1 MWNLGVNIVGVKTTF
16 WDGITGR
23 SLDPETTEQIL
34 TMIDQGA
41 LKFADWIKQEWTGLN
56 KNEHEKTRMNLKNKI
71 EKIF

>member
-1 MWNLGVNIVGVKTTF
+1 LGIPDILFKGFTFLLVFLALKQMWNLGVNIVGVKTTF

-41 LKFADWIKQEWTGLN
+41 LKFADWIKQE
-56 KNEHEKTRMNLKNKI
+56 
-71 EKIF
+71 